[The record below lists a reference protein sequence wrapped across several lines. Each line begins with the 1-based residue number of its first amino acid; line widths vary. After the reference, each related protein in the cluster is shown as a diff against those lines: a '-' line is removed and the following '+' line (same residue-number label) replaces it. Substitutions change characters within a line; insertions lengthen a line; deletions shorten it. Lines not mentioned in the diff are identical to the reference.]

1 MLWTYR
7 KEVGR
12 RIALLPLQVGERGAE
27 LSEQGGE
34 ARSKGIRVGVL
45 EVDVDTVEA
54 VVLDQCDGTRD
65 ERCTLR
71 GIGDEVEVAGLRVR
85 PSADGEQDLEVPT
98 YGECRFSIG
107 ERGAA
112 ASLSDLWLSLRR

>member
-54 VVLDQCDGTRD
+54 IVLDQCDGT
-65 ERCTLR
+65 
-71 GIGDEVEVAGLRVR
+71 
-85 PSADGEQDLEVPT
+85 
-98 YGECRFSIG
+98 
-107 ERGAA
+107 
-112 ASLSDLWLSLRR
+112 